1 MDRIER
7 SAADEA
13 TQEARAAAD
22 TLAHRICGCATTEQH
37 KADIAAILE
46 YRQAAFNAGRAS
58 VLAELESPT
67 EAMVEAGLDWQDGS
81 MDAANQG
88 ESLLSQRTL
97 LSGAFTAMIGAYKEA
112 ENP

>member
-7 SAADEA
+7 SAAVEA

-22 TLAHRICGCATTEQH
+22 TLAHRIRGWDNTEQH
-37 KADIAAILE
+37 KEDVAAILE

-67 EAMVEAGLDWQDGS
+67 EAMA
-81 MDAANQG
+81 
-88 ESLLSQRTL
+88 
-97 LSGAFTAMIGAYKEA
+97 LSGVASFTFSKNDLQQVKAIFTAMIGAYKEA
-112 ENP
+112 L